1 MCVCRGDDR
10 GRVISVTGRWTKVVV
25 VHVFAVKKTSAGFRR
40 KTLEEG
46 KLLALVSTIEEKD
59 RRDEDKEGGSANRTG
74 YDVALRCRG
83 VGNSVSGQ
91 RGRDGGEDLIPSVRN
106 V

>member
-46 KLLALVSTIEEKD
+46 KLLVLVSSIEKE
-59 RRDEDKEGGSANRTG
+59 EGGNENKEGNSANG
-74 YDVALRCRG
+74 ASD
-83 VGNSVSGQ
+83 
-91 RGRDGGEDLIPSVRN
+91 DIPCGATRRS
-106 V
+106 